1 MDGATLFQ
9 AGSSFVVN
17 LAFAILVGALCTR
30 WLLRGAAR
38 DAEGAAPAAIMRIER
53 WAALPGAVGA
63 ACGLWAAA
71 AVMGGV
77 GLGEALSMLAPTLGT
92 AYGQAGLLGLAA
104 LVAAALLVLPAAR
117 GGGADALL
125 ALALLVWSVARVSV
139 SHAVEDGLL
148 SLGVLVEWL
157 HLVLVALWLGLVA
170 VGGLLVLPRVRSGWP
185 GMGQLGAY
193 LERVS
198 TLATVALAGILVT
211 GMYNAWHRLGSLDQL
226 FGNLYGNALAL
237 KLVLVALAVALG
249 GYNKLFGFP
258 ALAASLVKR
267 SLVLAVLRIEL
278 VILVGALA
286 AAVVLTSNQPPGT
299 WS

>member
-17 LAFAILVGALCTR
+17 LAFAILLGALCTR
-30 WLLRGAAR
+30 WLLRGAGQ
-38 DAEGAAPAAIMRIER
+38 DAEGAALASIVRIER
-53 WAALPGAVGA
+53 LAALPGAIGA
-63 ACGLWAAA
+63 ACALWAAA

-77 GLGEALSMLAPTLGT
+77 APGEALSMLAPTLGT

-104 LVAAALLVLPAAR
+104 LIAAALLVLPKAR
-117 GGGADALL
+117 GRGGDALL
-125 ALALLVWSVARVSV
+125 ALALLVWSAARVSV
-139 SHAVEDGLL
+139 SHAAEDGLL

-170 VGGLLVLPRVRSGWP
+170 VAGLLVLPRVRSGWP

-198 TLATVALAGILVT
+198 NLATVALAGILVT
-211 GMYNAWHRLGSLDQL
+211 GIYNAWHRLGSLDQL

-237 KLVLVALAVALG
+237 KLALVALAVALG

-267 SLVLAVLRIEL
+267 SLVLMVLRIEL

-286 AAVVLTSNQPPGT
+286 AAVVLISNQPPG
-299 WS
+299 S